1 MKKFKNLEFM
11 EAEQALTMEW
21 HVDQQMNLSW
31 LMKPYQNSTFP
42 IKNFLI
48 RAYLH
53 YIGNGRFDIFT
64 HYEHFSLRDA
74 NSNNPNFF
82 YQFGILR
89 DD

>member
-1 MKKFKNLEFM
+1 MARGPADESKLIN
-11 EAEQALTMEW
+11 EA
-21 HVDQQMNLSW
+21 LSK
-31 LMKPYQNSTFP
+31 LHFP
-42 IKNFLI
+42 NQEFLI

-53 YIGNGRFDIFT
+53 YIGNGKFDIFT